1 MSMSS
6 EDRKISSSSSGHDAD
21 DEKFIDEE
29 DIFRP
34 NDKVIV
40 RKSRVNKESLINNI
54 YMFYGKVVG
63 FKKCK
68 PEKDK
73 TYNDYKNSYCVE
85 IIKYRTNKDNF
96 KEETEIPGGK
106 SKLIWAQP
114 NEIFEYYGEY
124 PSLQSLGDASTMKK
138 DWYSDKELES
148 MRNAQELR
156 DKFEKE
162 KENKDAFGKQIDE
175 LSGLLFPMDGGRR
188 KRKRRRKRT
197 KKSR

>member
-6 EDRKISSSSSGHDAD
+6 QDRKISSSSSEHYAD
-21 DEKFIDEE
+21 DEISIDEE

-34 NDKVIV
+34 NDQVIV
-40 RKSRVNKESLINNI
+40 RKSRVNKESFINNV

-63 FKKCK
+63 KQRCI

-96 KEETEIPGGK
+96 KEETVIPGGK
-106 SKLIWAQP
+106 SKLIWAHP

-124 PSLQSLGDASTMKK
+124 PSFQSLGDASMRKK
-138 DWYSDKELES
+138 DWYTDKELES
-148 MRNAQELR
+148 MRRAQELR
-156 DKFEKE
+156 DKFESE
-162 KENKDAFGKQIDE
+162 KKKN
-175 LSGLLFPMDGGRR
+175 GLGW
-188 KRKRRRKRT
+188 KT
-197 KKSR
+197 NT